1 MTIERRSPSG
11 MNDRT
16 TISISAPVNQQ
27 WVVSSSISGFIS
39 LRSFINNGADAA
51 LNALL
56 RDKPIPMNEGI
67 NIPAAAK
74 SNSIIGIIS
83 IRISPMFDMYNFIH
97 ETLPIFGFGFSCFGL
112 GYILGYVRG
121 CN

>member
-1 MTIERRSPSG
+1 
-11 MNDRT
+11 MNGT
-16 TISISAPVNQQ
+16 ETISISAPVNQQ

-39 LRSFINNGADAA
+39 SRSFINNGADAA
-51 LNALL
+51 LNSLL
-56 RDKPIPMNEGI
+56 REERELINEGM
-67 NIPAAAK
+67 NKPAAAK
-74 SNSIIGIIS
+74 NNPIIGIIS
-83 IRISPMFDMYNFIH
+83 MRSISMFDLYVFVH

>member
-1 MTIERRSPSG
+1 